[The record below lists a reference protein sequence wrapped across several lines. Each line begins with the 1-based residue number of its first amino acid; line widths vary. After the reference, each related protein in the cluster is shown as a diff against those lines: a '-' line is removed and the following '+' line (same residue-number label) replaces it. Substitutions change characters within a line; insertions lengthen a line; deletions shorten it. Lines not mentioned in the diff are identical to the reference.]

1 MSQYSGVL
9 AAAAAYGIWGFM
21 PIYWKA
27 LTGVP
32 AEQILCHRMVWS
44 LAFTLGLIAVT
55 GRMRSLLKSVAD
67 RKSVVL
73 FSCASALLAVNWL
86 LFIWSVNA
94 GYVIEASLGYF
105 INPLIAV
112 AFGVVFIGEKL
123 RRGQWAALVLALIGV
138 LYLTFWYGQFPWIAL
153 TLATTFALYGLLH
166 KKTSLP
172 ALEGLSLETLVLFMP
187 ALAYLAAAEATG
199 EGAFLHGGMRQTIL
213 LSGTGLVTSLPLLLF
228 GFAARRIPLSTL
240 GLLQYI
246 APTINLFLGI
256 LLYNEPFPP
265 ERMIGFMIIWCALL
279 MYLGERLVL
288 KARQKRALA

>member
-1 MSQYSGVL
+1 MSHYSGVL

-44 LAFTLGLIAVT
+44 LAFTFGLIAVT
-55 GRMRSLLKSVAD
+55 GRVRSLLKSLAD

-123 RRGQWAALVLALIGV
+123 RRGQWAALLLALIGV
-138 LYLTFWYGQFPWIAL
+138 LYLTFWYGRFPWIAL
-153 TLATTFALYGLLH
+153 TLACTFALYGLLH

-187 ALAYLAAAEATG
+187 ALVYLAAAEAAG
-199 EGAFLHGGMRQTIL
+199 EGAFLHGGMGQTIL
-213 LSGTGLVTSLPLLLF
+213 LVGTGVATSLPLLLF
-228 GFAARRIPLSTL
+228 GFAAHRIPLSTL

-256 LLYNEPFPP
+256 LLYHEPFPP

-279 MYLGERLVL
+279 LYLGERLVL